1 MLDLLFNIN
10 SIMYT
15 FPLAGWGT
23 DTYSMSYLEF
33 WVVIFNLWSVIA
45 FRKNSLWAYPTS
57 IVACTGWAVMAYQL
71 NLYSDQL
78 LNLYFIGISVVGWIW
93 WCQKSQDGS
102 DKYEIKYM
110 DRSSQV
116 VTVIGLVLWVA
127 VLGTYID
134 PIFTAIATP
143 VAYLLGETYIH
154 TPASL
159 PYWDAFTTVTSFFA
173 MYLLT
178 KRYVES
184 WYLWMAVNVVTVG
197 LYFYRG
203 VYFFSAEYVI
213 FLANSVFAAYQ
224 WHKLSKEQ

>member
-57 IVACTGWAVMAYQL
+57 IIACTGWAVMAYQL
-71 NLYSDQL
+71 NLYSDQI
-78 LNLYFIGISVVGWIW
+78 LNLYFVGISVIGWVMW
-93 WCQKSQDGS
+93 TRKSSDGT
-102 DKYEIKYM
+102 DKYKIKYM
-110 DRSSQV
+110 TRKQQIEAV
-116 VTVIGLVLWVA
+116 VGLGIGVYA
-127 VLGTYID
+127 LGTYID
-134 PIFTAIATP
+134 PIFAAIATP
-143 VAYLLGETYIH
+143 VATLFGETYKH
-154 TPASL
+154 YPASL

-173 MYLLT
+173 MYMLT

-184 WYLWMAVNVVTVG
+184 WILWTAVNVVTIG
-197 LYFYRG
+197 LYYYRG

-213 FLANSVFAAYQ
+213 FLVNSIFALYQ